1 MFFLHLL
8 SDRIIQH
15 YTKNPLVAYS
25 GTSANPI
32 AKVEYHLCDG
42 QHSGMFCV
50 YIVRVHAWMCMSIVL
65 ALLFR
70 RLQVHVNTSDVSQE
84 GLAVVMYWTKFLYT
98 YMYSISAHTCMWV
111 PCSLAMYLEETC
123 IQTTGD
129 MVYNYLM
136 NSMV

>member
-50 YIVRVHAWMCMSIVL
+50 YIVRVHAWMCMSIVM

-70 RLQVHVNTSDVSQE
+70 RLQVHVNTSNGISRRLSICDVLNKVSVHVHVQY
-84 GLAVVMYWTKFLYT
+84 LCTHLYVG
-98 YMYSISAHTCMWV
+98 A
-111 PCSLAMYLEETC
+111 L
-123 IQTTGD
+123 
-129 MVYNYLM
+129 
-136 NSMV
+136 